1 MSDWRSEVGR
11 TKPSSE
17 SREAPAVRWP
27 HRFAPEPWPPRTDP
41 WQSARCAANCEPGNL
56 EPDCTHISWRG
67 IFCELHQHRGRPVL
81 PPDEA
86 ALVGPTNKWARQE
99 DR

>member
-11 TKPSSE
+11 K
-17 SREAPAVRWP
+17 APAVRHP

-41 WQSARCAANCEPGNL
+41 WQSARCADPG
-56 EPDCTHISWRG
+56 CTHISWRG
-67 IFCELHQHRGRPVL
+67 FYCELHQHRGRPTL

-86 ALVGPTNKWARQE
+86 ALVGPTNRWAKQE